1 MPSNTMA
8 RVLVRRSVSHRLCSA
23 ARHVAVRSAISSGIA
38 LAWATRQPG
47 VAAVIIGPRTLGQL
61 QDNLAG
67 FSAILPPDVM
77 TRLSEISGPLHA
89 EPVTGMGAHR

>member
-1 MPSNTMA
+1 MLSERNLAIASDVAGIAGGLGASPA
-8 RVLVRRSVSHRLCSA
+8 SV
-23 ARHVAVRSAISSGIA
+23 A